1 MRKSLLIVQLGIL
14 SALLGAGPIRADDPC
29 VSGLGAGKKPGPYSF
44 LVATGPQRGQSSCFI
59 CETGERPA
67 IVVFARTPNDS
78 LGKLV
83 NTLDKSVSDHKAAD
97 LRGWVTFLSDGADGL
112 EDKVVKWGRDHA
124 IRTMPLG
131 IFEDADGPP
140 SYKLARDADVTVLLF
155 TKHKVVA
162 NFAFRAGELNDERVK
177 DVMKAVPDL
186 LPKK

>member
-1 MRKSLLIVQLGIL
+1 MANRFDRFSPL
-14 SALLGAGPIRADDPC
+14 AARAGRAAPLRLARRGR
-29 VSGLGAGKKPGPYSF
+29 VTAGRS
-44 LVATGPQRGQSSCFI
+44 
-59 CETGERPA
+59 
-67 IVVFARTPNDS
+67 
-78 LGKLV
+78 
-83 NTLDKSVSDHKAAD
+83 D

-140 SYKLARDADVTVLLF
+140 SYKLAPDADVTVLLF

-177 DVMKAVPDL
+177 DVMKVVPDL